1 MDRVLVY
8 GTLKQGHGNNRLLA
22 GCHLLGEYVTLQT
35 FTMYNSGFPVTF
47 YKTKGHNV
55 LGELYEIPEEQL
67 AATIQRLDQLE
78 SEGNMYSRETVR
90 ALPLGDSSR
99 STEPPAVETYMYV
112 GIEEFWRSHRMDA
125 SHFMQPNEAG
135 FLHW

>member
-8 GTLKQGHGNNRLLA
+8 GTLKQGHGNNHLLA
-22 GCHLLGEYVTLQT
+22 GCHLLGEYVTFQT

-47 YKTKGHNV
+47 YKLKGNHV

-90 ALPLGDSSR
+90 ALPLGSCPCSS
-99 STEPPAVETYMYV
+99 SPAVETYMYV
-112 GIEEFWRSHRMDA
+112 GIEEFWRSHRMDD
-125 SHFMQPNEAG
+125 SRFMQPNEAG